1 MFVINLF
8 INKLNG
14 RYMETKCNKLENIE
28 FIEFTNNPRAQIRT
42 RVTEGKKLQQKVVN
56 NPSQLSIIGRIEE
69 YDENLFSSIP
79 NSELS
84 SDDSTTFSDSDD
96 EIVDVTICDYTK
108 NRNVSEDRMF
118 NSTYTQ
124 DTTTTSTQDNISN
137 QEFRLTDETFLEI
150 LSCAKDYLSMKLS
163 EVNDKSL
170 KYGQDITKNIIL
182 FRHVIKEFTE
192 DIHKK
197 DVKVENGFI

>member
-1 MFVINLF
+1 MENQYRNMSHNYKI
-8 INKLNG
+8 ITQAG
-14 RYMETKCNKLENIE
+14 RMAESE
-28 FIEFTNNPRAQIRT
+28 
-42 RVTEGKKLQQKVVN
+42 KLQQKGIN
-56 NPSQLSIIGRIEE
+56 NPSQLSIIESIEE
-69 YDENLFSSIP
+69 YDENLFSSIS

-170 KYGQDITKNIIL
+170 KYRQDITKNIIL
-182 FRHVIKEFTE
+182 FRQVIKEFTE

>member
-182 FRHVIKEFTE
+182 FMPTRHGNINKN
-192 DIHKK
+192 K
-197 DVKVENGFI
+197 

>member
-108 NRNVSEDRMF
+108 NRNVSGDRMF

-150 LSCAKDYLSMKLS
+150 LSYAKDYLSMKLS

-170 KYGQDITKNIIL
+170 KYRQDITKNIIL
-182 FRHVIKEFTE
+182 FRQVIKEFTE

>member
-56 NPSQLSIIGRIEE
+56 NPSQLSIIESIEE

-84 SDDSTTFSDSDD
+84 TND

-108 NRNVSEDRMF
+108 NRDVSGDKMF
-118 NSTYTQ
+118 KSTYTQ

-150 LSCAKDYLSMKLS
+150 LSCTEDYLPIKLS

-170 KYGQDITKNIIL
+170 KYRQDIIKNIIL
-182 FRHVIKEFTE
+182 FRQVIKEFME

>member
-108 NRNVSEDRMF
+108 NRNVSGDRMF

-170 KYGQDITKNIIL
+170 KYRQDITK
-182 FRHVIKEFTE
+182 FTE